1 MGVSIMRNWLKKLR
15 EERAE
20 TQEDVARKLGITFQ
34 SYSYIENGKRRGDLN
49 LSLMIKISELFG
61 LTLEQIAELEK
72 EKASG

>member
-1 MGVSIMRNWLKKLR
+1 MRAWLRKLR
-15 EERAE
+15 DEAE
-20 TQEDVARKLGITFQ
+20 ITQEQIAEKLNISQ
-34 SYSYIENGKRRGDLN
+34 NHYSSIENGKRRSDLN